1 MTLTGLGSDLR
12 FAVRTLHSDWRFS
25 ATLVATLAIGIAAT
39 GALFNVVNATLLRP
53 LPIPDEAR
61 VYRLQDFTLGRDGQ
75 QVRRSNR
82 VLNFLAIRDEARS
95 FSQVVGMRSVEWSL
109 IDGGAAVPVSV
120 GLVSEDS
127 FALLGVR
134 AQLGRLPTADEERS
148 GLDAGVIVLSH
159 ALWQRQFA
167 GRREVIG
174 QSLRVED
181 RVATVIGVLTPGFR
195 FPYDVEAWMP
205 ERVDA
210 STDASLAVFARLA
223 TGAGPEQAQAELEA
237 IAARA
242 EAARPVVNRGVG
254 FAMTPVREFMIEGRA
269 RTSLALMAAGM
280 LLLVLASANVANL
293 LLARGIRR
301 AREIAVRAALG
312 AERSR
317 QVRQML
323 VESLVF
329 AALGTIAG
337 LAIASPL
344 SALLVGLVPNNL
356 SDQLGLTETT
366 LDLRAAL
373 FAAAVTGVVGVAA
386 GLVPAVKLARADV
399 SDTLRQHGRGSSSGH
414 RLMRALVI
422 GEVALASVLLVSAGL
437 MVENLQRLLNAD
449 LGLRAHALYAIRI
462 ALPVRYDTAE
472 RRIQIVRRLDETA
485 RALPGVE
492 QSGLT
497 SWNPLGR
504 GSFGAPIESE
514 DRPLA
519 LGQSALI
526 VNHRL
531 VTPGW
536 MTAAGVPLLRGRAF
550 TDADTA
556 GSLPVAIVSRR
567 MASRLWPDEEAVG
580 KRLRQARPNEPWIT
594 VVGVAGDVRDTGTWE
609 ETWYVPYEQHA
620 ATLAG
625 GTVHVM
631 VRSQVEAG
639 AVIGALREATTAID
653 PLLPVPEPSVMTTLW
668 SQAQTPQRMAAMVS
682 GIFGASGLL
691 LAAFGTYGVLAYL
704 VSARAREF
712 GIRQALGARP
722 RDVLTMVMK
731 DGITLALGGLAAGA
745 AMSAAAVQGLRS
757 ITTEVAGVPASL
769 PWAVAGALVA
779 AALAASL
786 VPARRATRVMPVD
799 VMRSE

>member
-1 MTLTGLGSDLR
+1 MILTGLGSDLR
-12 FAVRTLHSDWRFS
+12 FAFRMLGAEWRFS
-25 ATLVATLAIGIAAT
+25 ATLIATLAIGIAAT

-82 VLNFLAIRDEARS
+82 VANFLAIRDEARS
-95 FSQVVGMRSVEWSL
+95 FSRVVGMRSVEWSV

-134 AQLGRLPTADEERS
+134 AQLGRLPTADEERT

-167 GRREVIG
+167 GRTDVIG
-174 QSLRVED
+174 RTLRVED
-181 RVATVIGVLTPGFR
+181 RIATVIGVLTPGFR

-223 TGAGPEQAQAELEA
+223 PGASPQQARAELEA

-242 EAARPVVNRGVG
+242 EAARPVLNRGVG

-269 RTSLALMAAGM
+269 RTSIALMAAGM
-280 LLLVLASANVANL
+280 LLLALASANVANL
-293 LLARGIRR
+293 LLARGVRR

-312 AERSR
+312 AGRSR

-373 FAAAVTGVVGVAA
+373 FAAVITGVVGVAA
-386 GLVPAVKLARADV
+386 GLVPALKLAKADV

-449 LGLRAHALYAIRI
+449 LGLRADALYAIRI

-472 RRIQIVRRLDETA
+472 RRVQIVRRLDEAA

-492 QSGLT
+492 RSGLT

-580 KRLRQARPNEPWIT
+580 KRLRQARPDQPWIT
-594 VVGVAGDVRDTGTWE
+594 VVGVAGDVRDAGTWE

-631 VRSQVEAG
+631 VRSQVDAG
-639 AVIGALREATTAID
+639 AVIAALRAAMKAID

-722 RDVLTMVMK
+722 RDVLTQVMK
-731 DGITLALGGLAAGA
+731 DGVTLALGGLVAGA

-769 PWAVAGALVA
+769 PWAVAAALVS
-779 AALAASL
+779 AALVASL
-786 VPARRATRVMPVD
+786 VPARRATRVMPAD